1 MAWELYLTFPSLASP
16 QGPPMILSAAKDFS
30 QLSKLK
36 VSRPGGKRG
45 AEDACACYCLSERGK
60 SQAGQRPLGTS
71 IRNGRQWPS
80 LALFSNNCNSGIA
93 PEPGG

>member
-1 MAWELYLTFPSLASP
+1 MAWELCLTFPSLASP
-16 QGPPMILSAAKDFS
+16 QGPPMILSAAKEFS

-36 VSRPGGKRG
+36 VSRPGGEERG
-45 AEDACACYCLSERGK
+45 RRCLSERGK

-71 IRNGRQWPS
+71 RRGGRQWPS